1 MVANPLKQE
10 VDETVGHEKEEA
22 KGKSRQKERK
32 RRKKLKYRRR
42 KFPIILR
49 VLLILALF
57 AASLVLG
64 LMFGYGILG
73 QQEAKEILEK
83 DVWQHII
90 DIVKKK

>member
-10 VDETVGHEKEEA
+10 VDETVGKEKSQTKE
-22 KGKSRQKERK
+22 KSREK
-32 RRKKLKYRRR
+32 RRKKRKLKYRKR

-49 VLLILALF
+49 VIFILGLIG
-57 AASLVLG
+57 ASLILG

-73 QQEAKEILEK
+73 QEEAKEILEK
-83 DVWQHII
+83 DTWQHII

>member
-10 VDETVGHEKEEA
+10 VDETSGEKKIQTKE
-22 KGKSRQKERK
+22 KSREKRK
-32 RRKKLKYRRR
+32 RKRKLKYRRR

-49 VLLILALF
+49 VLLILGLIV
-57 AASLVLG
+57 ASLVLG

-73 QQEAKEILEK
+73 QGEAKEILEK
-83 DVWQHII
+83 ETWQHII

>member
-10 VDETVGHEKEEA
+10 VDETTSKEESKP
-22 KGKSRQKERK
+22 KGKSREK
-32 RRKKLKYRRR
+32 RRKIRKLKYRKR

-49 VLLILALF
+49 VILILGLIG
-57 AASLVLG
+57 ASLILG

-73 QQEAKEILEK
+73 QGEAKEILEK
-83 DVWQHII
+83 DTWQHIV

>member
-10 VDETVGHEKEEA
+10 VDETI
-22 KGKSRQKERK
+22 GKDKSKQKDKSQEK
-32 RRKKLKYRRR
+32 RRKIRRLKYRKR

-49 VLLILALF
+49 VILILGLIV
-57 AASLVLG
+57 ASLILG

-73 QQEAKEILEK
+73 QEEAKEILEK
-83 DVWQHII
+83 DTWQHII